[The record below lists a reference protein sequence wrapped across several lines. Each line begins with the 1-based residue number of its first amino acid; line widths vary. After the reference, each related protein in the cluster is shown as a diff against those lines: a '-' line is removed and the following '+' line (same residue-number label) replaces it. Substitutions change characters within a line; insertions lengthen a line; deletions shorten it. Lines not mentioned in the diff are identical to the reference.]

1 MRELCSLLHA
11 RCPRAHLFIHVR
23 HHHRRTPCPHCPS
36 LPTCF
41 YSSSGYLLS
50 PSAHVVRVAEL
61 RLNNFRNNLSPFP
74 AVDLE
79 VAAEEGGKAEIGGG
93 GGDN

>member
-1 MRELCSLLHA
+1 M
-11 RCPRAHLFIHVR
+11 
-23 HHHRRTPCPHCPS
+23 
-36 LPTCF
+36 
-41 YSSSGYLLS
+41 
-50 PSAHVVRVAEL
+50 RVAEL